1 MSAVVTLVGS
11 AWHRMGQISCITNET
26 LVINGP
32 IVGVVGAGLTC
43 RRNAG
48 APGWWMGVGDL
59 DTFTYTTSAVKR
71 SKVAGL
77 ESALVLNSIAGVAGA
92 FVCLSY
98 ITRTKEELPASEIK
112 T

>member
-1 MSAVVTLVGS
+1 
-11 AWHRMGQISCITNET
+11 MGQISCITNEA

-77 ESALVLNSIAGVAGA
+77 ESALASNSIAGVAGA

-98 ITRTKEELPASEIK
+98 ITRTKEELRASEIK
-112 T
+112 I